1 MATRFSIITW
11 RILLTEKPSGLQ
23 SIGLQNSE
31 TQMKRL
37 STRNMYASQK
47 YTIIELKKLE
57 LHFYPI
63 IRESN
68 K

>member
-1 MATRFSIITW
+1 MLR
-11 RILLTEKPSGLQ
+11 LM
-23 SIGLQNSE
+23 GLQNSE